1 MSTGLDSAK
10 FAEAV
15 ADSSATAAE
24 NLSASITNAAQ
35 STFTP
40 NPANG
45 TVVTTPFVSTPT
57 TTSSQVFT
65 EAQIA
70 AAREQEK
77 SKLYPQIE
85 NLKTEVETLR
95 REKEEREAAEAAR
108 AAEIAEENK
117 RLAEQEMTARELI
130 EAQRSEF
137 AAQLAEERRE
147 REAAIAMLDMERQY
161 QELQSW
167 KIARIE
173 QERDNIM
180 PELLD
185 MVDGDS
191 PEAIEASITS
201 LKDRTARILE
211 SAQQAMSATRRDM
224 VGTRLTAPAAGPL
237 DTNTGQRQ
245 FSPED
250 IKNMSL
256 SEYQKYRNELLGSGA
271 ASNGRGLFG

>member
-1 MSTGLDSAK
+1 MSTGLDPAK

-15 ADSSATAAE
+15 ADSSAAAAE
-24 NLSASITNAAQ
+24 NLSASITDSVQN
-35 STFTP
+35 TFTP
-40 NPANG
+40 NG
-45 TVVTTPFVSTPT
+45 TTYVGTPT
-57 TTSSQVFT
+57 TTTSTVFT
-65 EAQIA
+65 TQQIE

-85 NLKTEVETLR
+85 NLKAEVENLR

-108 AAEIAEENK
+108 AAEIAEENR

-147 REAAIAMLDMERQY
+147 REEAIAMLDLERQY
-161 QELQSW
+161 QELQAW
-167 KIARIE
+167 KIARVE

-185 MVDGDS
+185 LVTGDS
-191 PEAIEASITS
+191 PEAIDASINS
-201 LKDRTARILE
+201 LKDRTQRILE
-211 SAQQAMSATRRDM
+211 SAQQAMSSARRDM

-237 DTNTGQRQ
+237 DTNTGQQQ
-245 FSPED
+245 FTDED
-250 IKNMSL
+250 VRSMSL
-256 SEYQKYRNELLGSGA
+256 SDYQKNRDKLLGKGA

>member
-1 MSTGLDSAK
+1 MSTGLDPAK

-15 ADSSATAAE
+15 ADSSAAAAE
-24 NLSASITNAAQ
+24 NLSASITD
-35 STFTP
+35 SV
-40 NPANG
+40 NG
-45 TVVTTPFVSTPT
+45 TFNPSTATTTTQFVSTPT
-57 TTSSQVFT
+57 TTSSQIFT

-108 AAEIAEENK
+108 AAEIAEENR

-130 EAQRSEF
+130 EAQRADF
-137 AAQLAEERRE
+137 AAQLADERRE

-173 QERDNIM
+173 QERDSIM

-201 LKDRTARILE
+201 LKDRTARILD

-237 DTNTGQRQ
+237 DTNTGQRT

-271 ASNGRGLFG
+271 ANNGRGLFG